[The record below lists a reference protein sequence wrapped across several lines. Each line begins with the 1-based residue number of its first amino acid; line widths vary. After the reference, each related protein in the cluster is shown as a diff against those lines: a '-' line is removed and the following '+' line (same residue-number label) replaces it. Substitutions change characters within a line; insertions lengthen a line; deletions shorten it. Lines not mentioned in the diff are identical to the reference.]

1 MFELHDVEAIHAF
14 WNSPGYIPIKKQR
27 KGIANSKIFA
37 FPDA

>member
-14 WNSPGYIPIKKQR
+14 WNSPGYIPIKLR